1 MAAELKGTPQLGFD
15 SSPLKHMRSS
25 GTKHDC
31 ITGSSVQLIEM
42 TCLLKLSADQL
53 LVLQCDQEN
62 REHLKYFR
70 NFYCFTTNHSK
81 DQDTRV

>member
-31 ITGSSVQLIEM
+31 IAGSSVQLIEM
-42 TCLLKLSADQL
+42 TCLLKLLTSYWFYSA
-53 LVLQCDQEN
+53 
-62 REHLKYFR
+62 
-70 NFYCFTTNHSK
+70 
-81 DQDTRV
+81 TRKTANT

>member
-1 MAAELKGTPQLGFD
+1 MAVELKVTPQLGFD

-31 ITGSSVQLIEM
+31 IAGSSVQLIQM
-42 TCLLKLSADQL
+42 TCFLKSSADQL

-70 NFYCFTTNHSK
+70 NFYCVTTNHSK

>member
-1 MAAELKGTPQLGFD
+1 MAAELKDTPQLGFD
-15 SSPLKHMRSS
+15 SSPLKHMPSS

-31 ITGSSVQLIEM
+31 IAGSSVQLIEM

-53 LVLQCDQEN
+53 LVLMCDQEN

-70 NFYCFTTNHSK
+70 NFYCVTINHSK

>member
-31 ITGSSVQLIEM
+31 VAGSSVQLIEM

-70 NFYCFTTNHSK
+70 NFYCVTTNHSK